1 MDKKEMPEFCTI
13 EMLEYL
19 DDVRESGVINMYG
32 AAIYVTMEFP
42 ELSKKQCNDVLLHW
56 METFE
61 DRHS

>member
-19 DDVRESGVINMYG
+19 DDVRESGVTNMYG
-32 AAIYVTMEFP
+32 AAPYVAMEFP
-42 ELSKKQCNDVLLHW
+42 ELSKSQSRDVLLYW
-56 METFE
+56 MATFE